1 MPLDPPDPD
10 VVRAVL
16 NLLTQL
22 GATPADVV
30 SALESVGQ
38 PRRVVPT
45 FSEYLP
51 KVSKAATPGTRR
63 TYDTYWQK
71 LEKEFGERKLDN
83 IPASEIEALMRSCI
97 ADARKRRNGRNGRSA
112 GELLISA
119 ARAVYRRADKDGL
132 LALSKSPAHRIEKP
146 RRLPSPRYALALHQL
161 EQINHVARTTGS
173 DPVLDGLLLRF
184 HTETACRRRGAVDV
198 EIADLEPVHCLVTLR
213 EKGGTKRFQPVTPSL
228 MLALQDHVA
237 SRGGSEITDRVFRY
251 RDGRPVTTRRYDHL
265 WERIGAHLPW
275 VITHNVST
283 HWIRHTTLTWVD
295 RNYKFGIARA
305 YAGHTD
311 KKGAPATATY
321 IKAQVGEVA
330 CALSAMTG
338 EGHPFLDVD
347 VLDWWADGL
356 SDPPILI
363 RTQSCR
369 T

>member
-30 SALESVGQ
+30 SALESADQ
-38 PRRVVPT
+38 PKRVIPT

-51 KVSKAATPGTRR
+51 QVSEAATPGTRK
-63 TYDTYWQK
+63 TYGTYWNK
-71 LEKEFGERKLDN
+71 LKEKFGDRKLDE
-83 IPASEIEALMRSCI
+83 IAASEIEGLMRSCI
-97 ADARKRRNGRNGRSA
+97 ANALKRRNGRDGRSA
-112 GELLISA
+112 GESFNSA

-132 LALSKSPAHRIEKP
+132 VALSRSPAHRIKKP
-146 RRLPSPRYALALHQL
+146 RRLPSPRYALVLQQL
-161 EQINHVARTTGS
+161 EQINHVARTTGR

-184 HTETACRRRGAVDV
+184 HTETACRRRGALDV
-198 EIADLEPVHCLVTLR
+198 HTADLEPVHCLVTLR
-213 EKGGTKRFQPVTPSL
+213 EKGGTTRFQPVTPSL

-237 SRGGSEITDRVFRY
+237 SRGGTEFTDRVFRY

-265 WERIGAHLPW
+265 WERLGRHLPW
-275 VITHNVST
+275 VITHNISM
-283 HWIRHTTLTWVD
+283 HWIRHTTLTWVE
-295 RNYKFGIARA
+295 RNYKFEIAVA

-311 KKGAPATATY
+311 KKGAPATASY

-347 VLDWWADGL
+347 ILDWWADGL